1 MFKKGKKISQH
12 GFIITSVLI
21 YITGV
26 IIYSFWSYY
35 SQKHEIISQV
45 NKKLYK
51 AAISLDYL
59 LPQDYNDRAINP
71 DTIPKIE
78 FYEITDLLSKQ
89 SENLGVKYIYSV
101 VLYNGKIYFT
111 TSSATSEEML
121 TNENLT
127 YYWQEYTEADTSF
140 YNSFNRDFP
149 TFSEYTDRWGTFRT
163 IIIPKTNHTG
173 RKYLLCADMEISFI
187 RETLIREVFFTLA
200 KTLFLLIIVIPF
212 VYILFINYRKY
223 STDLEEKVIQR
234 TMIMEE
240 EILKRK
246 KTEDK
251 LRQSEE
257 TFSISFNRVPVPMFI
272 MDINGNIVD
281 VNKSFEEITGL
292 KKNKIKGHYILSL
305 PFFES
310 ATDFDYIKKNTQTN
324 GSVLNYVMKYLKIT
338 GTGSC
343 SFSGELIQLNG
354 KPNILSIVFDISEH
368 QKYENNLKNA
378 KEKAE
383 ESDRLKSVFLANM
396 SHEVRTPLNVIIGF
410 SDLLK
415 DEKLTSQTRNEYI
428 DMITSSSHNLLELIN
443 DIIDIS
449 KIEAGQL
456 RITETTFNLNQL
468 LKQLMHWIEKDKKDK
483 GKENVE
489 IILSAPLPD
498 SGSIILTDQGRL
510 KQILVNLLTNA
521 LKFTDKGSIE
531 FGYITRERELQFYIK
546 DTGTGI
552 RKSNLHSIFERF
564 KQADE
569 NTSQK
574 YGGTGLGL
582 AITKAII
589 ELMGGTIWVDSEPK
603 KGSTFYFTLP
613 FKQLQKENLHNRTGN
628 KHILKDLA

>member
-246 KTEDK
+246 KLKTN
-251 LRQSEE
+251 
-257 TFSISFNRVPVPMFI
+257 F
-272 MDINGNIVD
+272 
-281 VNKSFEEITGL
+281 VNP
-292 KKNKIKGHYILSL
+292 KKHFLFHL
-305 PFFES
+305 
-310 ATDFDYIKKNTQTN
+310 
-324 GSVLNYVMKYLKIT
+324 
-338 GTGSC
+338 
-343 SFSGELIQLNG
+343 
-354 KPNILSIVFDISEH
+354 IVFLF
-368 QKYENNLKNA
+368 QCL
-378 KEKAE
+378 
-383 ESDRLKSVFLANM
+383 
-396 SHEVRTPLNVIIGF
+396 
-410 SDLLK
+410 
-415 DEKLTSQTRNEYI
+415 
-428 DMITSSSHNLLELIN
+428 
-443 DIIDIS
+443 
-449 KIEAGQL
+449 
-456 RITETTFNLNQL
+456 
-468 LKQLMHWIEKDKKDK
+468 
-483 GKENVE
+483 
-489 IILSAPLPD
+489 
-498 SGSIILTDQGRL
+498 
-510 KQILVNLLTNA
+510 
-521 LKFTDKGSIE
+521 
-531 FGYITRERELQFYIK
+531 
-546 DTGTGI
+546 
-552 RKSNLHSIFERF
+552 
-564 KQADE
+564 
-569 NTSQK
+569 
-574 YGGTGLGL
+574 
-582 AITKAII
+582 
-589 ELMGGTIWVDSEPK
+589 
-603 KGSTFYFTLP
+603 
-613 FKQLQKENLHNRTGN
+613 
-628 KHILKDLA
+628 

>member
-1 MFKKGKKISQH
+1 M
-12 GFIITSVLI
+12 
-21 YITGV
+21 
-26 IIYSFWSYY
+26 
-35 SQKHEIISQV
+35 
-45 NKKLYK
+45 
-51 AAISLDYL
+51 
-59 LPQDYNDRAINP
+59 
-71 DTIPKIE
+71 
-78 FYEITDLLSKQ
+78 
-89 SENLGVKYIYSV
+89 
-101 VLYNGKIYFT
+101 LYNGKIYFT

-456 RITETTFNLNQL
+456 RITETNFNLNQL

>member
-1 MFKKGKKISQH
+1 
-12 GFIITSVLI
+12 
-21 YITGV
+21 
-26 IIYSFWSYY
+26 
-35 SQKHEIISQV
+35 
-45 NKKLYK
+45 
-51 AAISLDYL
+51 
-59 LPQDYNDRAINP
+59 
-71 DTIPKIE
+71 
-78 FYEITDLLSKQ
+78 
-89 SENLGVKYIYSV
+89 
-101 VLYNGKIYFT
+101 
-111 TSSATSEEML
+111 
-121 TNENLT
+121 
-127 YYWQEYTEADTSF
+127 
-140 YNSFNRDFP
+140 
-149 TFSEYTDRWGTFRT
+149 
-163 IIIPKTNHTG
+163 
-173 RKYLLCADMEISFI
+173 
-187 RETLIREVFFTLA
+187 
-200 KTLFLLIIVIPF
+200 
-212 VYILFINYRKY
+212 
-223 STDLEEKVIQR
+223 
-234 TMIMEE
+234 
-240 EILKRK
+240 
-246 KTEDK
+246 
-251 LRQSEE
+251 
-257 TFSISFNRVPVPMFI
+257 